1 MDLLYNAHLTQD
13 PHNHHHPPARFWR
26 GGPHPRGP
34 LRGFLPRPRGDRP
47 GGAAAAAQRRD
58 HNLAQ
63 EFIRLHHLMAREQAL
78 LAAPPPIATNNSSTA
93 LPNALSELTRTLRP
107 IANNDPTVTTYTYD
121 ASDDAKM
128 QQINT
133 ALKQNTVLQQ
143 LHLHPSGWKDLKTI
157 KQLAAIISNHP
168 RLNQVHLY
176 PSHSTRNFVTQLAVD
191 SLMQAFSR
199 NPSITQWCLHLSP
212 QAASSSTLQECI
224 ATCPHVETLELH
236 DLPVVDMSSLAAAI
250 AKSPNLASLKLI
262 RTDPAVLKQIFDAA
276 HSENS
281 RLKQLCLESAREAG
295 TTSLAAWISNPTCR
309 LERLTLKSIQTFQR
323 RHADRLVG
331 ALTENNNSVKHVAF
345 VDCCFHPE
353 VVRPLQDLVKGR
365 LDLESFQITRCNADP
380 SMALL
385 TVCANVYNGQMT
397 RLKAV
402 TMGFS
407 LGIEDRLGGDA
418 IRSVLRYNS
427 HLQSLNLAGSH
438 RLGETGLR
446 HVARGLGKNQT
457 LRRLDLSHCSITRP
471 SLRLLTQHLA
481 ANPHSHL
488 TSLNLSHNALGVQG
502 VQILTE
508 DWLLQPNCVLEE
520 LILNRCEIYS
530 QAFMALIRAI
540 PLNTSLQTL
549 QVLECGRLGVN
560 ELQEL
565 AESLFHL
572 GGLRVLKASCFKS
585 PVQPIRPVQPQVMNP
600 NNNNNARDHVRV
612 FDDNDDDDDGND
624 SDEEDLELLLE
635 EDAAEMAAV
644 AHPLPP
650 AAAAATTT
658 NAASNNGSMK
668 LLKETFLAGLIH
680 NQQLEHISLTNIL
693 ECVMKPK
700 DALRVRAWMDFC
712 GKRNLMQPLL
722 QQTNIPLL
730 SILTDVVRECRDPR
744 THSLTATGLSLQY
757 YCLRNRPDALDR
769 VQRMLTVEAERHETS
784 KVDHGH

>member
-1 MDLLYNAHLTQD
+1 
-13 PHNHHHPPARFWR
+13 
-26 GGPHPRGP
+26 
-34 LRGFLPRPRGDRP
+34 
-47 GGAAAAAQRRD
+47 
-58 HNLAQ
+58 
-63 EFIRLHHLMAREQAL
+63 MAREQAL
-78 LAAPPPIATNNSSTA
+78 MAAPPAAAPNSSA
-93 LPNALSELTRTLRP
+93 SVSNALSDLARNLRP
-107 IANNDPTVTTYTYD
+107 IANNDPTVTTYTYNV
-121 ASDDAKM
+121 SDDLEM
-128 QQINT
+128 QKINS
-133 ALKQNTVLQQ
+133 ALKQNTILQQ

-168 RLNQVHLY
+168 RLHQVHLY

-191 SLMQAFSR
+191 SLMQAFAR
-199 NPSITQWCLHLSP
+199 NPSITHWCLHLSP
-212 QAASSSTLQECI
+212 QAATSTTLQECI
-224 ATCPHVETLELH
+224 ATCPHLEKLELQ
-236 DLPVVDMSSLAAAI
+236 DLPVVDMSSLATAVAR
-250 AKSPNLASLKLI
+250 SRNLQSLKLI
-262 RTDPAVLKQIFDAA
+262 RTDPAVLKQIFEAA
-276 HSENS
+276 CTENS
-281 RLKQLCLESAREAG
+281 RLKELCLESAREAG
-295 TTSLAAWISNPTCR
+295 TTSLAAWIANPSCR

-331 ALTENNNSVKHVAF
+331 SLTEKNASVKHVAF

-353 VVRPLQDLVKGR
+353 VVRPLQDLVKRR

-457 LRRLDLSHCSITRP
+457 LRQLDLSHCSIGLP

-481 ANPHSHL
+481 ANPHSQL
-488 TSLNLSHNALGVQG
+488 ATLNLSHNALGVQG
-502 VQILTE
+502 VQILTQ
-508 DWLLQPNCVLEE
+508 DWLLQPSCVLEE

-530 QAFMALIRAI
+530 EAFMALIRAI

-565 AESLFHL
+565 AESLFHM

-585 PVQPIRPVQPQVMNP
+585 PVQPIRPVPPHVMNP
-600 NNNNNARDHVRV
+600 NNNNNNNNAPNRV
-612 FDDNDDDDDGND
+612 GFLDNDDDDEDGND

-650 AAAAATTT
+650 PPATNTA
-658 NAASNNGSMK
+658 NNNGSMK

-722 QQTNIPLL
+722 QQTDIPLL

-769 VQRMLTVEAERHETS
+769 VQRMLTADAERQAME
-784 KVDHGH
+784 VDQQD